1 MEIHSMEAQPWT
13 SKDMQ
18 DATNF
23 CIWQCDAMFGFA
35 SLHFKVWHS
44 LDKVSVYFDMDSQRW
59 TRKQHPKQTV
69 TPQKSRGKK
78 PKQNTAKPPVL
89 LCLLLSE
96 FSKALGTKDYR
107 GRLQVMVAV
116 LQVISSV
123 QNTVST
129 YGTQMQIWNIFE
141 VILNLTNG

>member
-44 LDKVSVYFDMDSQRW
+44 LDKASVYLDMDSQRW
-59 TRKQHPKQTV
+59 TRKQHQKQTV
-69 TPQKSRGKK
+69 TPPKSRGKK
-78 PKQNTAKPPVL
+78 PQANTTKPPIL

-96 FSKALGTKDYR
+96 FSNALETKDYR
-107 GRLQVMVAV
+107 GRVQVIVAV